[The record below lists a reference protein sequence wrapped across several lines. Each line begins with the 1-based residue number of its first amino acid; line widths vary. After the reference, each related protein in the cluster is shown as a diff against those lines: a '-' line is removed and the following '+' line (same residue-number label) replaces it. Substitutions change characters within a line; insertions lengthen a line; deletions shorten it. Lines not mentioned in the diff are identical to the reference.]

1 MPPAAMGKKGKK
13 GKKSGKKSGKAKKDK
28 KEKEPQMTIREAI
41 LAYQINVKENALEEF
56 MYEIK
61 GLEEKRQ
68 RNKER
73 NERLKEEQLYHIKTL
88 LKQAKE
94 RDKELEQVTDINK
107 EQVETSLKEKWRSCK
122 EEEKAIEDLK
132 NEISETMKQYDEDL
146 IQVKKWTEYKD
157 KGSIEHAKHIKL
169 LQEELEDMQKNF
181 EEMTAHLERTLNIAK
196 EEIKKETTERLDE
209 QKYIA
214 SEKAI
219 KTLDK
224 FSSQEVIDND
234 WLKKELEIHKEET
247 ILLQEEVEGLER
259 DNLEVMGQ
267 LFDCRTEDLK
277 ISRKFYL
284 TQFEDN
290 EDLTDGG
297 ILEFDLATSAIS
309 QGDMVPP
316 VLPLTQGPRKQ
327 RPQSATQ
334 RAVEQKVF
342 SLLPPEQDRAISE
355 GENEEEGEEEEVYAR
370 HRGQEEEYLGGLDN
384 YLNFDDED
392 FDDYLKLGPLELKL
406 LSIEGHAK
414 PIHTHKKLSDK
425 EEQSKLSAPD
435 VWPVTGDM
443 LRSVTRTS
451 MQET

>member
-1 MPPAAMGKKGKK
+1 MGKKK
-13 GKKSGKKSGKAKKDK
+13 GKKSGKKSGKGKKEK

-94 RDKELEQVTDINK
+94 RDQELEQVTVINK
-107 EQVETSLKEKWRSCK
+107 EQVEVALKEKWRSCK
-122 EEEKAIEDLK
+122 EEEKAIEDMK
-132 NEISETMKQYDEDL
+132 NKISETIKQYEEDL
-146 IQVKKWTEYKD
+146 IQVKKWTEYKN
-157 KGSIEHAKHIKL
+157 KGSIEHATHIKL

-181 EEMTAHLERTLNIAK
+181 EEMRAHLERTLNIAK

-224 FSSQEVIDND
+224 FSAQEVIDND
-234 WLKKELEIHKEET
+234 WLKKELELHTEET
-247 ILLQEEVEGLER
+247 ISLQGEVERLER
-259 DNLEVMGQ
+259 ENLTVMSD
-267 LFDCRTEDLK
+267 LFDCRIEDLK

-290 EDLTDGG
+290 EDLNDGG
-297 ILEFDLATSAIS
+297 ILEFDLAKSAIS
-309 QGDMVPP
+309 QGDVPP
-316 VLPLTQGPRKQ
+316 PMAITQGPRKQ

-342 SLLPPEQDRAISE
+342 SLLPREQDQAAS
-355 GENEEEGEEEEVYAR
+355 EEEGYGDRGEEVFAQ
-370 HRGQEEEYLGGLDN
+370 HSGEEEEYLGGLDN

-414 PIHTHKKLSDK
+414 PIHEHKKLSVK
-425 EEQSKLSAPD
+425 EEQAKLSAPD

-443 LRSVTRTS
+443 LRSATRTS

>member
-1 MPPAAMGKKGKK
+1 MGKKGKK

-94 RDKELEQVTDINK
+94 RDKELEQVTVINK

-214 SEKAI
+214 SE
-219 KTLDK
+219 
-224 FSSQEVIDND
+224 
-234 WLKKELEIHKEET
+234 LEIHKEET

-342 SLLPPEQDRAISE
+342 SLLPPEQGQAISE
-355 GENEEEGEEEEVYAR
+355 GEDEEEEEEDDEEVYAR
-370 HRGQEEEYLGGLDN
+370 HRGEEEEYLGGLDN

-406 LSIEGHAK
+406 LSIEGHTK
-414 PIHTHKKLSDK
+414 PIHTHKKLSDQ